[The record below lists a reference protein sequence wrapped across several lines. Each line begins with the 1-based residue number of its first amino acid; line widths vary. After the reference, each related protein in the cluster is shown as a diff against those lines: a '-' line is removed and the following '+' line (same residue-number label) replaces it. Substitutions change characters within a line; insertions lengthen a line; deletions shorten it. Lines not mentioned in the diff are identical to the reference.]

1 MDVEEISSGSEESES
16 IKGEG
21 TSMAP
26 EPRATSVQGSMRHT
40 FARPD
45 QASIGYLFRLKMVFA
60 EMPQPLRILRVPS
73 TTTFH
78 QFHLTA
84 FDYTNS
90 HLYRFKLHTLRQ
102 PGERRPYYPP
112 DPNEIMKLDERF
124 LGDPRDREYMRP
136 EELEKLRLTREVKL
150 WQIYENAEWRAKGV
164 VGEYIYDFGNTKTF
178 NIQFMGQ
185 ADNQLGKAIGKG
197 EEQDV
202 FCVAG
207 EGCPVDEDDDYKDR
221 EEPWSWEPDQVNKD
235 LKKLCRLNVYTKQS

>member
-21 TSMAP
+21 SSLAP
-26 EPRATSVQGSMRHT
+26 EARATSVQGSMRHT

-45 QASIGYLFRLKMVFA
+45 QASIGYLFRLKMVFT

-73 TTTFH
+73 TATFH
-78 QFHLTA
+78 RFHLACTSDWGAIPTVVELAYPVMTA

-150 WQIYENAEWRAKGV
+150 WQVYENAEWRARGV
-164 VGEYIYDFGNTKTF
+164 VGD
-178 NIQFMGQ
+178 
-185 ADNQLGKAIGKG
+185 
-197 EEQDV
+197 
-202 FCVAG
+202 
-207 EGCPVDEDDDYKDR
+207 
-221 EEPWSWEPDQVNKD
+221 
-235 LKKLCRLNVYTKQS
+235 